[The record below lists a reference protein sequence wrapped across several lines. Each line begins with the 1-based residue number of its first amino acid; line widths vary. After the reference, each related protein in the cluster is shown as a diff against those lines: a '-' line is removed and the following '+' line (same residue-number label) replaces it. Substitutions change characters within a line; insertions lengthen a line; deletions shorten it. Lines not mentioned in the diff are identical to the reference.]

1 MRFWRVAS
9 SAVLNEWGR
18 GRARPD
24 PPCIELLLSGWAR
37 VIPDADGPA
46 DDLYETP
53 GTVLARPP
61 PAERVRVAERA
72 ANIEEALTSYKPGS
86 PVSRTLK
93 ISRAA

>member
-1 MRFWRVAS
+1 MSGVGDA
-9 SAVLNEWGR
+9 R
-18 GRARPD
+18 GRILHVSQR
-24 PPCIELLLSGWAR
+24 ESLLSGRAR

-46 DDLYETP
+46 ADDPYETA
-53 GTVLARPP
+53 GTVLARLS

-72 ANIEEALTSYKPGS
+72 AQIEEALTGYKSGS

>member
-1 MRFWRVAS
+1 MSGVGDA
-9 SAVLNEWGR
+9 R
-18 GRARPD
+18 GRILHVSQR
-24 PPCIELLLSGWAR
+24 ELLLSGWAR
-37 VIPDADGPA
+37 VIPDADGPAA

-61 PAERVRVAERA
+61 PAERVRVTERA
-72 ANIEEALTSYKPGS
+72 AHIEEALTSYKAAS